1 MLAAGT
7 RVGPYEVLSWLGA
20 GGMGEV
26 YRARD
31 TTLDREVALKTLP
44 EELAR
49 QPDRLARLKQ
59 EARILASLNH
69 PGIATLHG
77 LEESKGGVP
86 VLVMELVEGES
97 LAERLR
103 RGALPWREAAT
114 IAHQIAL
121 ALEAAHEKGVLHRD
135 LKPGN
140 IRLAR
145 DGRVKLLDFGLAKA
159 VRKAAVDSRLDTET
173 SPHSEAGAVSGTA
186 PYMSPEQAR
195 GQEVDRRSDIWAFG
209 CVLYEMLAGKR
220 AFAGATFSETVAA
233 VLEREPDWS
242 ALPQETPPAVLRLLR
257 RCLQK
262 EKEKRLRDVG
272 GARLELAEVMSGRDR
287 ANSWKRR
294 ALAAG
299 LLLAAGL
306 VAAGLAAVLL
316 SSRRPVNA
324 PLPPLD
330 SMPIFSFPGA
340 KWGPALSPDGRQVA
354 FGWDG
359 AGEEALYVKLVGSGD
374 PLRLTHGSGGAYGPA
389 WSPDAREIAF
399 LRHPDKDR
407 ANWHEVAIV
416 PALGGPERRLA
427 RTTAFIGHTL
437 AWSPDGRSLAIGD
450 KASPDEPDAI
460 FLLDI
465 ETGEKRR
472 VTTPRGTPSIGDWRP
487 AFAPDGRTLAFIRK
501 ESNLFFSTIWIQ
513 PLAGGNPER
522 LPFEGYHI
530 YDIDWT
536 PDGTAL
542 VAAASRNQEGSRLWR
557 VPISGAEPSPL
568 PLGEN
573 AAALSVARTGHRLA
587 YAGGLEDM
595 NIWRT
600 PGPTAAQRT
609 APRAFIQSSRKDW
622 HPTYSPDGQRIAFSS
637 GRSGQLAVWIC
648 DGGGGNCAQVA
659 RTLGALA
666 PQWSPDGQWI
676 AFAARD
682 PKTANESVNVVNV
695 ASGFTRQLTAE
706 GASNHTSPSWSR
718 DGRHIYFASDRSGRY
733 EVWKMPAEGGR
744 AAQVTVHGGGG
755 VLEADDGGL
764 YFSRGWPDGPL
775 WRMPAGSREEELVVD
790 KPLAILTWT
799 LWKDTLVYFDY
810 ASEGPVLEMWG
821 MKTRRVTRLATLE
834 PRSLPWWGL
843 TVSPDGKWILYSQ
856 RDSSPNDIMLIENFQ

>member
-1 MLAAGT
+1 MLPAGT

-49 QPDRLARLKQ
+49 EPDRLARLKQ

-77 LEESKGGVP
+77 LEQSDGGMP

-97 LAERLR
+97 LADRLR
-103 RGALPWREAAT
+103 RGALPWREAGT
-114 IAHQIAL
+114 VAHQIAL
-121 ALEAAHEKGVLHRD
+121 ALEAAHAKGVLHRD

-159 VRKAAVDSRLDTET
+159 VRKAAIDSRLDTES
-173 SPHSEAGAVSGTA
+173 SPHSEPGMVSGTA

-209 CVLYEMLAGKR
+209 CVLFEMLAGKR
-220 AFAGATFSETVAA
+220 AFPGATFSDTVAA
-233 VLEREPDWS
+233 VLDREPDWS
-242 ALPQETPPAVLRLLR
+242 ALPQEMPPAALRLLR

-262 EKEKRLRDVG
+262 EKEKRLRDIG
-272 GARLELAEVMSGRDR
+272 DARLELDDVVSGADR
-287 ANSWKRR
+287 ANSRTRR
-294 ALAAG
+294 VVAAG

-306 VAAGLAAVLL
+306 GAAGLAAVLL

-330 SMPIFSFPGA
+330 SIPIASFPGE
-340 KWGPALSPDGRQVA
+340 KWAPALSPDGRQVA

-359 AGEEALYVKLVGSGD
+359 EGEPALYVKLVGSGD
-374 PLRLTHGSGGAYGPA
+374 PLRLTHGPGGVYAPA
-389 WSPDAREIAF
+389 WSPDAREIAY
-399 LRHPDKDR
+399 LRHPDKDHTDR
-407 ANWHEVAIV
+407 HEVVVV

-427 RTTAFIGHTL
+427 KTTTEGHGL
-437 AWSPDGRSLAIGD
+437 AWSPDGRSLAIAD

-460 FLLDI
+460 FLLAI

-472 VTTPRGTPSIGDWRP
+472 LTAPRGSRSIGDGRP
-487 AFAPDGRTLAFIRK
+487 AFAPDGGTLAFIRK
-501 ESNLFFSTIWIQ
+501 DSNIFYSTIWVQ
-513 PLAGGNPER
+513 PLAGGSAER
-522 LPFEGYHI
+522 LPFEGYSV
-530 YDIDWT
+530 YDVDWT
-536 PDGTAL
+536 PDSAAV
-542 VAAASRNQEGSRLWR
+542 VASAGRHQEGSRLWR

-573 AAALSVARTGHRLA
+573 AEAISVARTGHRLA
-587 YAGGLEDM
+587 YTQLAEDI
-595 NIWRT
+595 NIWRI
-600 PGPTAAQRT
+600 PGPTAGQRIP
-609 APRAFIQSSRKDW
+609 PRAFIQSSRKDW
-622 HPTYSPDGQRIAFSS
+622 HPTFSPDGQRIAFSS

-648 DGGGGNCAQVA
+648 DSGGSNCAQVA
-659 RTLGALA
+659 RTSGALA
-666 PQWSPDGQWI
+666 PLWSPNGEWI

-682 PKTANESVNVVNV
+682 AKTANESVNVVNV
-695 ASGFTRQLTAE
+695 ASGFTRQLTVE
-706 GASNHTSPSWSR
+706 GASNHNTPSWSR
-718 DGRHIYFASDRSGRY
+718 DGRQIYFASDRSGKY
-733 EVWKMPAEGGR
+733 EVWKMSAEGGR
-744 AAQVTVHGGGG
+744 AAQVTVQGGGG

-764 YFSRGWPDGPL
+764 YFSKGWPAGPL
-775 WRMPAGSREEELVVD
+775 WRMPPGSRAEELVVD
-790 KPLAILTWT
+790 RPLAIHTWT
-799 LWKDTLVYFDY
+799 LWKDAIVYFDQ

-834 PRSLPWWGL
+834 RGAEPWWGL
-843 TVSPDGKWILYSQ
+843 AVSPDGKWILYSQ
-856 RDSSPNDIMLIENFQ
+856 RDSSPRDIMMIENFQ